1 MTNKILTILIS
12 FMLTFSLYGQNI
24 EGNWNGNLMIEN
36 EEMALVFNFKKKM
49 KNTLEQWIFQVKEQ
63 LECL

>member
-12 FMLTFSLYGQNI
+12 FMLSFSLDGQNI

-36 EEMALVFNFKKKM
+36 EEMALAFNFKRK
-49 KNTLEQWIFQVKEQ
+49 
-63 LECL
+63 